1 MTPTRLATA
10 APDPGAA
17 LAATAALATSTLD
30 RGQFHRKAGAALKT
44 SATAWF
50 AVAALGQL
58 LFVAYVLGY
67 YGRAAV
73 QGRWQAWNGVF
84 PRGYVEGEPIGNLIV
99 AAHLGFACVIV
110 LAGLLQLTPAVRRR
124 WPRFH
129 RWSGRGYLLMVA
141 VMSLG
146 GLAMLLGRG
155 SVGDWSQ
162 KIAIGLNAV
171 LMLACAH
178 QAYRHARAR
187 RFDAH
192 RRWALR
198 LFLCVSGV
206 WFFRVGLMLWIVVN
220 RGPAGFDPDSFS
232 GPFLT
237 FLAFAQ
243 YLLPLTV
250 LELYLRAQDRGGSGA
265 RIAATA
271 VLATLTLATA
281 AGVGAATMLMWL
293 PRL

>member
-1 MTPTRLATA
+1 MTPTPLTPA
-10 APDPGAA
+10 ASAPGAA
-17 LAATAALATSTLD
+17 LATTALD
-30 RGQFHRKAGAALKT
+30 RGTLHRNAGAALKA

-67 YGRAAV
+67 YGRAAL

-84 PRGYVEGEPIGNLIV
+84 PRGYVEGEPVGNLIV
-99 AAHLGFACVIV
+99 AAHLGVACLIV
-110 LAGLLQLTPAVRRR
+110 LAGLLQLMPALRRR
-124 WPRFH
+124 WPRLH
-129 RWSGRGYLLMVA
+129 RWTGRAYLLMVA
-141 VMSLG
+141 AMSLG
-146 GLAMLLGRG
+146 GVAMILGRG
-155 SVGDWSQ
+155 SVGDLSQ
-162 KIAIGLNAV
+162 KLAICLNAA
-171 LMLACAH
+171 LMLVCAY

-206 WFFRVGLMLWIVVN
+206 WFFRVGLMLWIVAHQ
-220 RGPAGFDPDSFS
+220 GPAGFDPETFR

-243 YLLPLTV
+243 YLLPLSV
-250 LELYLRAQDRGGSGA
+250 LELYLRAQHRGGAAA

-271 VLATLTLATA
+271 LLATLTLATA
-281 AGVGAATMLMWL
+281 AGVGAATLLMWL

>member
-1 MTPTRLATA
+1 MIPTAPAPTYPDADADIVVA
-10 APDPGAA
+10 ASRSPAD
-17 LAATAALATSTLD
+17 TLS
-30 RGQFHRKAGAALKT
+30 RKAGTALKL
-44 SATAWF
+44 SASAWF
-50 AVAALGQL
+50 VVAALGQL

-67 YGRAAV
+67 YGRAAL

-84 PRGYVEGEPIGNLIV
+84 PRGYVAGDTAGNLVV
-99 AAHLGFACVIV
+99 AAHLGFACLIV
-110 LAGLLQLTPAVRRR
+110 VAGLLQLTPAVRRR
-124 WPRFH
+124 WPAFH
-129 RWSGRGYLLMVA
+129 RWTGRAYLAMVA

-146 GLAMLLGRG
+146 GLSMILTRG
-155 SVGDWSQ
+155 SVGDLSQ
-162 KIAIGLNAV
+162 KLAIGLNAL
-171 LMLACAH
+171 LMLAFAY

-187 RFDAH
+187 HIDLH

-198 LFLCVSGV
+198 LFLAVSGV
-206 WFFRVGLMLWIVVN
+206 WFFRIGLMFWIVAN
-220 RGPAGFDPDSFS
+220 QGPAGFDPASFR

-243 YLLPLTV
+243 YLLPLAV
-250 LELYLRAQDRGGSGA
+250 LELYLRAQDRGGAGA

-271 VLATLTLATA
+271 LLSMLTLVTA